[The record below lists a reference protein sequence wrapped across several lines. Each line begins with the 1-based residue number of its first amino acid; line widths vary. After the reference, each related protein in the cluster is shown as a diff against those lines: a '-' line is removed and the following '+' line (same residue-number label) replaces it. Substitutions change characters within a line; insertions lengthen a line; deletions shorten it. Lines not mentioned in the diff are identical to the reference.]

1 MITEKSCG
9 AIVYTKDHNRIQYVI
24 IRSKEGIY
32 GFPKG
37 HMEGAESEAETALR
51 EVSEETGLTVRL
63 IHGFRTED
71 SYTFVRNGETRVKQ
85 VVYFLG
91 KFSNQIPIAQEEEV
105 SSIHLMDYDSALAV
119 FQFENTKSLLTQAN
133 RFLMQR

>member
-9 AIVYTKDHNRIQYVI
+9 AIVYTKDRGRIEYVI

-37 HMEGAESEAETALR
+37 HIEDAESEAETALR
-51 EVSEETGLTVRL
+51 EVWEETGLTVRL

-71 SYTFVRNGETRVKQ
+71 TYTFIRNGETRVKQ

-91 KFSNQIPIAQEEEV
+91 AYSNQRLTPQEEEI
-105 SSIHLMDYDSALAV
+105 SSIHLMDCDRAAAV
-119 FQFENTKSLLTQAN
+119 LQFENTKRLLRQAH
-133 RFLMQR
+133 RFLMQQ